1 MGNSNKKS
9 VMKDIESKLDNMDT
23 KIANKVRVVNEIYES
38 DLKKID
44 LNYFN
49 KQERVENSLNEHRES
64 LLLKINEELV
74 KNINDINEI
83 KSFHKELTLN
93 LLTEKFDE
101 IKADF
106 LFLNQKVSIMPH
118 NNWKK
123 YSLSKG
129 FDIFQLNKYSNLIKL
144 KKKCFKFKLDKKYY
158 SFAFINISTNPRFIF
173 ISNYGNKMTI
183 WNESGT
189 AFSTKFNSKH
199 FRQGRIRISNKYIFH
214 IYYENEI
221 HNFARRIIVE
231 IYDFD
236 LNLIK
241 LMKLSHEYQ
250 LSITITNTEFAF
262 QNNNQF
268 KILAYKYDS
277 FQTEYI
283 RMPKKTGIKSF
294 YLIRLAYMNDKN
306 LYFIGTLNNT
316 LKIVDRFNGN
326 IVKSICFN
334 GRFTINSLKFD
345 LNSNIYVNYNTELVV
360 YNQDGM
366 NIYTI
371 EFKNKIKSLSFD
383 PFGNIFLNKV
393 IYQNAIEFEEF

>member
-1 MGNSNKKS
+1 MGNSNKKNII
-9 VMKDIESKLDNMDT
+9 KDIESKLDNMDS
-23 KIANKVRVVNEIYES
+23 KIANKIRVVNEIYES

-64 LLLKINEELV
+64 LLKKIKEELV
-74 KNINDINEI
+74 ENINDINEI
-83 KSFHKELTLN
+83 KSCSKEKHE
-93 LLTEKFDE
+93 LTEKFDG
-101 IKADF
+101 IKANL

-129 FDIFQLNKYSNLIKL
+129 LDVFQLNKYSNLIKL
-144 KKKCFKFKLDKKYY
+144 KKKCYKFKLDKKYY

-183 WNESGT
+183 LNESGT
-189 AFSTKFNSKH
+189 AISTKFNSKN

-250 LSITITNTEFAF
+250 LSIIITNSEFAF

-268 KILAYKYDS
+268 KILAYKSDS

-283 RMPKKTGIKSF
+283 RLPKKTGIKSF
-294 YLIRLAYMNDKN
+294 YLIRLAYMNDRN

-326 IVKSICFN
+326 MVKSICFN
-334 GRFTINSLKFD
+334 ERFTINSLKFD

-360 YNQDGM
+360 YNPNGM
-366 NIYTI
+366 ILFTF
-371 EFKNKIKSLSFD
+371 EFKNKIKSISFD

-393 IYQNAIEFEEF
+393 IYQNAVEFEEF